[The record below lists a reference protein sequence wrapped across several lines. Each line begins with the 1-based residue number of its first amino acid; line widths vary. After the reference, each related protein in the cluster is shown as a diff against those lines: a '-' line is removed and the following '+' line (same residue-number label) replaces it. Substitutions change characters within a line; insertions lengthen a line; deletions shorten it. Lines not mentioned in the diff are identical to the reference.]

1 MKKLVEGNIFEFL
14 EYKKVFFKNMLFM
27 NFASNTNK
35 CHENSA
41 ATEKLFLKLVLLGK
55 TLQ

>member
-1 MKKLVEGNIFEFL
+1 MKKLVEGNTEFL